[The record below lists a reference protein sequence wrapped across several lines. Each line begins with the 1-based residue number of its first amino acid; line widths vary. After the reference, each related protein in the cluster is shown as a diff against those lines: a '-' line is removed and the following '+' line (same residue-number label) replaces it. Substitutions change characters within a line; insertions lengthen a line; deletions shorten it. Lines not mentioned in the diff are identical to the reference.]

1 MNRALK
7 QEIETNENM
16 NTVTEK
22 SGEVKPAATE
32 VEIVAPV
39 DEQLILLADKSGL
52 QKTQTSQ
59 LIEAFR
65 PIFTDAKKAL
75 SDAVGVA
82 ESVKDATCVSEIKQA
97 RACRL
102 AIRRVRIEG
111 DKIRK
116 AQKADALNYG
126 RLVEGFYGMIEANLA
141 PVEKALQDAEDT
153 AERAETARKD
163 ALEVGRKAALAPY
176 VPDVSIYPV
185 RDMAEPVFAALLT
198 GVRVAKEQADAAKA
212 KAEVDRI
219 AREAA
224 EKAEQE
230 RIRQENARL
239 QREAQEREA
248 ARIAEA
254 ERLTK
259 EMMERDRKAAEE
271 RHAAAVRLQQE
282 QERAA
287 NAQREAEAAAR
298 AQREAAAAALKA
310 EQDRLNAI
318 AAAERA
324 KAVKAAEE
332 AAAKAKAQ
340 RDADLARASAMQK
353 AAEDGARVERL
364 RLQALAEVERQ
375 KTEAARAAAESEAH
389 KQRVAREQA
398 EQQLRE
404 AAEKEAAR
412 VAAETE
418 AARQAAAAPDKTK
431 LIAYAAAV
439 RALGI
444 PALVTPEA
452 QSLGNLIA
460 SQREKF
466 ASWISD
472 KAGAL

>member
-1 MNRALK
+1 
-7 QEIETNENM
+7 
-16 NTVTEK
+16 
-22 SGEVKPAATE
+22 
-32 VEIVAPV
+32 
-39 DEQLILLADKSGL
+39 
-52 QKTQTSQ
+52 

-65 PIFTDAKKAL
+65 PIFVEAKKAL

-102 AIRRVRIEG
+102 TIRRVRIEG

-176 VPDVSIYPV
+176 VPDVAIYPV
-185 RDMAEPVFAALLT
+185 RDMAEPVFATLLT
-198 GVRVAKEQADAAKA
+198 GVRIAKEQADAAKA
-212 KAEVDRI
+212 KAEADRI

-254 ERLTK
+254 KRIAEELA
-259 EMMERDRKAAEE
+259 ERDRKAAEE
-271 RHAAAVRLQQE
+271 RHAAAVRLKE
-282 QERAA
+282 
-287 NAQREAEAAAR
+287 
-298 AQREAAAAALKA
+298 
-310 EQDRLNAI
+310 EQDR
-318 AAAERA
+318 
-324 KAVKAAEE
+324 
-332 AAAKAKAQ
+332 AAKAKADAEADAKAQ
-340 RDADLARASAMQK
+340 QIAAEATLRAERARLEAIAEDTRQKAAKAWKDAEAKAKAERDADFARAAKIQK
-353 AAEDGARVERL
+353 AIEDGARTERL
-364 RLQALAEVERQ
+364 RLQALAEVEHQ

-418 AARQAAAAPDKTK
+418 AARKAAAAPDKDK

-444 PALVTPEA
+444 PVLVTPEA